1 MVASILEQKMY
12 NLNLTQEVNKTT
24 MLYILLY
31 QVLMPMPS
39 IPELT
44 TKRQINQLL
53 IKLNQAVPQLVLVY
67 TLKMKLELTQ
77 LENSQENHPRVKMIM
92 SEA

>member
-1 MVASILEQKMY
+1 MY

-77 LENSQENHPRVKMIM
+77 LENSQSKNDHE
-92 SEA
+92 

>member
-1 MVASILEQKMY
+1 
-12 NLNLTQEVNKTT
+12 

-53 IKLNQAVPQLVLVY
+53 IKLTQAVPQLVLVY
-67 TLKMKLELTQ
+67 TLKIKLELTQ
-77 LENSQENHPRVKMIM
+77 LEYSHENHPRVKMIM